1 MANER
6 DNGQHVRPV
15 ADVRIRRGRILED
28 AIAQILP
35 LGPVARGRLAV
46 RYVNAAG
53 GDEAGIDA
61 GGLFKEL
68 LADVCHDGF
77 DPQRGVFTSTS
88 VDNYVYPAA
97 GECIL
102 ILALAIICKL
112 TSTVLC
118 TAAGDSHE
126 GLTTLELVGTI
137 VGKGMYEGILQ
148 EVRLAPFF
156 AKAVLGIERTLD
168 DLPGLDP
175 ELHRS
180 LTQVLRYDGDV
191 SVSSFHSRML
201 RTGN

>member
-1 MANER
+1 MDVANER

-97 GECIL
+97 GE
-102 ILALAIICKL
+102 IIIF
-112 TSTVLC
+112 
-118 TAAGDSHE
+118 
-126 GLTTLELVGTI
+126 LV
-137 VGKGMYEGILQ
+137 YL
-148 EVRLAPFF
+148 
-156 AKAVLGIERTLD
+156 
-168 DLPGLDP
+168 
-175 ELHRS
+175 
-180 LTQVLRYDGDV
+180 
-191 SVSSFHSRML
+191 
-201 RTGN
+201 